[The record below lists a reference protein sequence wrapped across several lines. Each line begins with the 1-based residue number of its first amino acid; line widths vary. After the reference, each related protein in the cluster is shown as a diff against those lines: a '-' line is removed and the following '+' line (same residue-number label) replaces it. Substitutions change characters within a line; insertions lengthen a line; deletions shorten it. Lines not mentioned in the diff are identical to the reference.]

1 MRVGHGQER
10 SQGTELLSGSVR
22 TAGGARGVGTIHFFV
37 LPESP
42 AHSNQGLGFM
52 EFSRFSCIQRAA
64 QLSNT
69 LKKIATSQK
78 FTSFHLYY
86 VDFDFQESKCCL
98 AKVMTPYL
106 H

>member
-1 MRVGHGQER
+1 M
-10 SQGTELLSGSVR
+10 EL
-22 TAGGARGVGTIHFFV
+22 
-37 LPESP
+37 
-42 AHSNQGLGFM
+42 
-52 EFSRFSCIQRAA
+52 SRFSCIQRAA